1 MGVDYIIPFFK
12 QIWTSHY
19 LRHPHIGVSW
29 VSCKLSSIWA
39 LGHVVQGVTSWR
51 LSEDLGNT
59 WKPQRKTYWPILRRI
74 SQRSETPLKHI
85 TLATHNAS
93 DIFLTVYYFL
103 SVFEIPC
110 SEWLLY
116 KHVCNMSAI
125 ASQTYKCD
133 PTSAF
138 KSKKLEVIWPQMPN
152 EKLMMLR
159 VRYRLYMALLFWNL
173 CRSLKCLKSGG
184 WHLSSEPRFEEEWC
198 CLHKDIPI
206 RIHPMFPPLLN
217 KKWMPTLTSK
227 SLPTQ
232 SLTGQAYF
240 AECPS
245 QQAKTRSCFAVALQ
259 APCLYAAA
267 LPTCNQCI
275 NWPVKSQ
282 ELLTNI
288 GRHHVALGHGDS
300 APNEFGPTTPNG
312 GSTFDKA
319 VLYWYYMILYYTRPI
334 SSQTPMKPWDPAL
347 VSLHPHAVHGASGWS
362 KPGT

>member
-1 MGVDYIIPFFK
+1 MISYLFLKGSHA
-12 QIWTSHY
+12 QNGCCTSMSATC
-19 LRHPHIGVSW
+19 L
-29 VSCKLSSIWA
+29 
-39 LGHVVQGVTSWR
+39 
-51 LSEDLGNT
+51 
-59 WKPQRKTYWPILRRI
+59 
-74 SQRSETPLKHI
+74 PLHRKHI
-85 TLATHNAS
+85 NMWSHFRLQKQETWSDLTSNAKWTI
-93 DIFLTVYYFL
+93 DDA
-103 SVFEIPC
+103 PC
-110 SEWLLY
+110 ALQALY
-116 KHVCNMSAI
+116 
-125 ASQTYKCD
+125 D
-133 PTSAF
+133 
-138 KSKKLEVIWPQMPN
+138 
-152 EKLMMLR
+152 
-159 VRYRLYMALLFWNL
+159 YMTLLFWNL

-217 KKWMPTLTSK
+217 EKWMPTLTSK

-245 QQAKTRSCFAVALQ
+245 QQAKTRSRFAVALQ

-288 GRHHVALGHGDS
+288 GRHHVPLGHGDS
-300 APNEFGPTTPNG
+300 APNEFGGWIGPTTPNG
-312 GSTFDKA
+312 GSIFDKA
-319 VLYWYYMILYYTRPI
+319 VLYWYILILYYGNYTRPI
-334 SSQTPMKPWDPAL
+334 SSQPPMKPWDPAL

-362 KPGT
+362 KPGTWQYGGLTVTHKARRCNGSWTLKVRSNIM

>member
-1 MGVDYIIPFFK
+1 
-12 QIWTSHY
+12 
-19 LRHPHIGVSW
+19 
-29 VSCKLSSIWA
+29 
-39 LGHVVQGVTSWR
+39 
-51 LSEDLGNT
+51 
-59 WKPQRKTYWPILRRI
+59 
-74 SQRSETPLKHI
+74 
-85 TLATHNAS
+85 
-93 DIFLTVYYFL
+93 
-103 SVFEIPC
+103 
-110 SEWLLY
+110 
-116 KHVCNMSAI
+116 
-125 ASQTYKCD
+125 
-133 PTSAF
+133 
-138 KSKKLEVIWPQMPN
+138 
-152 EKLMMLR
+152 
-159 VRYRLYMALLFWNL
+159 
-173 CRSLKCLKSGG
+173 
-184 WHLSSEPRFEEEWC
+184 
-198 CLHKDIPI
+198 
-206 RIHPMFPPLLN
+206 
-217 KKWMPTLTSK
+217 MPTLTSK

-232 SLTGQAYF
+232 RLTGQAYF

-300 APNEFGPTTPNG
+300 APTEFGPTTPNG

-362 KPGT
+362 KPGTWQYGGLTVAHRARRCNGSWTIEGEEQYYVIYCNINIPKISQDLTGPTGATKIMSVGIGTFLDFIVSKCSTTKLLHLLTNIWDHHCESLLQMRCQQCDPFKADATPLLSRNAGFPMHQAWLASGVRTYSTPCRCAKPELSLEASWLNKFEPCIATVETAGLLHQKSQHVGSDWEGSHQATQSQCQPGHARRGTNRSRWPFPAHWSNAHWF